1 MQRVIMKSKIHR
13 ATVTRAVVDFE
24 GSCGIAPE
32 LMHAADMVP
41 GEQVHVVNATN
52 GSRAVTYVIEAAP
65 GEVTLNGAMAHL
77 GNAGDLVILVT
88 YAHMDERELRD
99 FKPVIVQVDARNRV
113 REQAAIA

>member
-13 ATVTRAVVDFE
+13 ATVTRASVDFE

-32 LMHAADMVP
+32 LMRAADMVV

-52 GSRAVTYVIEAAP
+52 GSRAITYVIEASP

-77 GNAGDLVILVT
+77 GTAGDTVILIT
-88 YAHMDERELRD
+88 YAQLDERELRE
-99 FKPVIVQVDARNRV
+99 FTPTVVHVDANNRI